1 MATLARPPKGSEP
14 SIGAAPPKYATK
26 RTIPSSHPLAT
37 LAFATLRAAFASLPE
52 VCGSS
57 MCAIFAERSNYFTW
71 SSTRNMK
78 PPRSFLNKG
87 TSSSTTMPSISEAHE
102 IAHVASAAATN
113 LPSSHMVFV
122 STEFLSKHKKMDDHR
137 TVKQGDTR
145 SEHCPQ
151 CGQVP
156 RGCQS
161 GAFGKPPDPS
171 RLQRSPRM
179 LLRPEGA
186 RVRVLSNRSAVIR
199 RTRCRAQYDPTS
211 QGRRIPE
218 RCELQALPWHRP
230 QPCRAIS
237 RAH

>member
-14 SIGAAPPKYATK
+14 SIGAAPPKYAMK

-57 MCAIFAERSNYFTW
+57 MCAIFAERSNCFTW

-122 STEFLSKHKKMDDHR
+122 STEFLSKHKNER
-137 TVKQGDTR
+137 
-145 SEHCPQ
+145 PQ
-151 CGQVP
+151 NGQAG
-156 RGCQS
+156 RHS
-161 GAFGKPPDPS
+161 LGALPAMRAG
-171 RLQRSPRM
+171 
-179 LLRPEGA
+179 PEGLPIRRLRKAA
-186 RVRVLSNRSAVIR
+186 RPVSLPKKPEGVAAPRRGPARGFVEPLRRYSPYTLSSAV
-199 RTRCRAQYDPTS
+199 
-211 QGRRIPE
+211 
-218 RCELQALPWHRP
+218 
-230 QPCRAIS
+230 
-237 RAH
+237 